1 MPDPS
6 NLVGAYINY
15 VIKPIMPDSPALAA
29 QVVNGGLPNQ
39 VENVVGQIWTDPPP
53 AVPPRPG
60 ATPTIGGHRA
70 LGPAPMLGGHRSAV
84 GGFTQSQTTW
94 PFTFLKYVPGRT
106 TVAPLGHG
114 VLTGPIS
121 GCYLFRYTQGGGTYM
136 SHVGTA
142 DDPGDIRSVQAKND
156 WLTLVGQP
164 GTTNVFGGTPIDY
177 FPTAEVAR
185 AMLSGNP
192 MDVSVCAYYTATEAW
207 AVMLSKVP
215 NTQPTPPGGLS
226 KISGVKRMNLQPWE
240 SLQALRK
247 FSGHYSAEK
256 QPGAF
261 KLS

>member
-6 NLVGAYINY
+6 NFVGAYVNY

-29 QVVNGGLPNQ
+29 QVVNGSLPYQ
-39 VENVVGQIWTDPPP
+39 VDNVSGQIWTDPPP
-53 AVPPRPG
+53 PVPPRPG
-60 ATPTIGGHRA
+60 AMPAIGGHRA
-70 LGPAPMLGGHRSAV
+70 PGPPPMIGGHRGAV
-84 GGFTQSQTTW
+84 GSFTRSSATW

-106 TVAPLGHG
+106 TVAPLGTG

-121 GCYLFRYTQGGGTYM
+121 GCYLFRYTQGGSTYM

-142 DDPGDIRSVQAKND
+142 DDPGDARSVQAKND

-164 GTTNVFGGTPIDY
+164 GTTTVFGGTPIDY
-177 FPTAEVAR
+177 FSTAEFSN
-185 AMLSGNP
+185 AMLGSNP
-192 MDVSVCAYYTATEAW
+192 MDVSVCAYYTANEAW

-240 SLQALRK
+240 SLKALRK
-247 FSGHYSAEK
+247 FSGEYSAVK
-256 QPGAF
+256 TKGTF